1 MQARKSELEREVLRL
16 PPQKRARLLRLLLES
31 LDDEAEADVEAAW
44 IEEAKLRYEELRSG
58 RVKGRT
64 ATQVHERA
72 RAVSMTTSSS
82 STAYRS
88 SRAPSAYSD
97 NGAGERMVA
106 EPSPLRPS
114 AF

>member
-1 MQARKSELEREVLRL
+1 MVLGVLPIGSEVRAMQARMSELEREALRL

-72 RAVSMTTSSS
+72 RAGL
-82 STAYRS
+82 A
-88 SRAPSAYSD
+88 A
-97 NGAGERMVA
+97 
-106 EPSPLRPS
+106 LK
-114 AF
+114 